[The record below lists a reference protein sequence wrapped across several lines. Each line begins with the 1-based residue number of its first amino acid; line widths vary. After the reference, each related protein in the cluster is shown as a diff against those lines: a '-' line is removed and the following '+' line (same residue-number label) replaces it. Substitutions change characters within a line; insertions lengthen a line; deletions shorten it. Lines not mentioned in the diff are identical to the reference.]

1 MEHEEI
7 KQIVRETLT
16 EILELE
22 EDEVGDEAHI
32 ADDLGGDSIRKLE
45 LIVALEKR
53 FDIHYA
59 PEEAAGMDSVE
70 SIIQATRNHV
80 RSRT

>member
-1 MEHEEI
+1 MQDEDV
-7 KQIVRETLT
+7 KRFVNETLT

-22 EDEVGDEAHI
+22 PDEVADEANI
-32 ADDLGGDSIRKLE
+32 SDDLGADSIRKLE

-70 SIIQATRNHV
+70 SIVRITQNHV
-80 RSRT
+80 RSRA